1 MKHYRNLNGC
11 VSKMHRVI
19 YDAYDKGYAQGR
31 KDYEKAQG
39 EWEPEAVGGLKT
51 MNYISFRCS
60 ICKSLVIAKYNFCP
74 HCGSPMTED
83 AYGEKKD

>member
-19 YDAYDKGYAQGR
+19 YDAYDKGYQQGR
-31 KDYEKAQG
+31 QDYERTKG
-39 EWEPEAVGGLKT
+39 EWTKEALGVKGIW
-51 MNYISFRCS
+51 YRCGN
-60 ICKSLVIAKYNFCP
+60 CQRYAIADYLFCP

-83 AYGEKKD
+83 AYGTEEK